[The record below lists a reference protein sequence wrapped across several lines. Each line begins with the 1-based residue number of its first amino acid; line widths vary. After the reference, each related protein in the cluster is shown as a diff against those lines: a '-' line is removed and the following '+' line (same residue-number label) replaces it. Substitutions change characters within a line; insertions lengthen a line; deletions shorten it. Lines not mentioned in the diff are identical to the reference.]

1 MSGQMRIRYPAEFRA
16 RAVRMVKEAT
26 PNHSSV
32 TGAMETVASQLGI
45 SSRETLRKW
54 VKRAEIDAG
63 ERPGLTSE
71 EHAEIKR
78 LKRENFELRRANEI
92 LKSASAFFAAA
103 ELDRQVRP

>member
-1 MSGQMRIRYPAEFRA
+1 MSSPRMRYPAEFRA

-26 PNHSSV
+26 PHHRSE
-32 TGAMETVASQLGI
+32 TAAMEAVASQLGI
-45 SSRETLRKW
+45 ASRETLRKW
-54 VKRAEIDAG
+54 VVRADVDAG

-71 EHAEIKR
+71 ERAEIKR

-103 ELDRQVRP
+103 ELDRQLRP

>member
-1 MSGQMRIRYPAEFRA
+1 M
-16 RAVRMVKEAT
+16 
-26 PNHSSV
+26 
-32 TGAMETVASQLGI
+32 
-45 SSRETLRKW
+45 RKW
-54 VKRAEIDAG
+54 VVRAEVDTG

-103 ELDRQVRP
+103 ELDRQLRP